1 MDSLNPQVLPSSLPK
16 KDHHRRAQ
24 VALWAALG
32 AIIIGVAYWAIASS
46 RKVDVAPPLPV
57 VHTKSAAELRQEMI
71 TSLQNSTS
79 NVTVADT
86 QKMITSLSKTK
97 STVTAEQRAEMIN
110 QLK

>member
-1 MDSLNPQVLPSSLPK
+1 MESFNPQVLPSSLSK

-32 AIIIGVAYWAIASS
+32 AIIIGVSYWAIAGS
-46 RKVDVAPPLPV
+46 RKVDVTPPLPV
-57 VHTKSAAELRQEMI
+57 THTKTAAELRQEMI
-71 TSLQNSTS
+71 ASLQTSTS
-79 NVTVADT
+79 AVTVDDT

-97 STVTAEQRAEMIN
+97 STVTTEQRAEMIN